1 MKTDVCKT
9 RQGVVVPQK
18 SAGGAATKLLY
29 ETKVGR
35 MMLKILISK
44 RFSNVE
50 RMILDSRLSSLVIDP
65 FISMNGISLKGC
77 IPAKYRSFNEF
88 FGRQIYRDARKTS
101 FEENEVASP
110 ADGLI
115 TIRKISEGSKFRI
128 KGKTY
133 TVESLLRNADLAK
146 NYRDGYF
153 VLVRLCVDNYHHYSY
168 PVSGIKGCDRYI
180 DGFLHTV
187 NPQVLDYVKVYSE
200 NARSLSLINTLNGSC
215 VAMMEVG
222 AMGVGRI
229 VNHVKREINVV
240 IGEEKGEFQFGGS
253 SIVLLFQKDAFIPDE
268 DILGNSKEGYET
280 PVLMCEHI
288 GKLI

>member
-1 MKTDVCKT
+1 MKTDAYKT
-9 RQGVVVPQK
+9 RQGVTVLQK
-18 SAGGAATKLLY
+18 SAGGTATKLLY

-35 MMLKILISK
+35 MMLKLLISK
-44 RFSNVE
+44 PFSNME
-50 RMILDSRLSSLVIDP
+50 RVILDSRLSSLAIDP
-65 FISMNGISLKGC
+65 FIRMNGISLKGC
-77 IPAKYRSFNEF
+77 IPAKYTSFNEF
-88 FGRQIYRDARKTS
+88 FGRQIYRDSRNTV
-101 FEENEVASP
+101 FEENEVVSP

-115 TIRKISEGSKFRI
+115 TIRKISDRSKFRI

-133 TVESLLRNADLAK
+133 TVESLLRNDDLAK
-146 NYRDGYF
+146 NYKEGFF

-168 PVSGIKGCDRYI
+168 PISGIKGCDRYL

-200 NARSLSLINTLNGSC
+200 NARSMSLINTSNGSC
-215 VAMMEVG
+215 IVMMEVG

-229 VNHVKREINVV
+229 VNYVKGEANVV

-253 SIVLLFQKDAFIPDE
+253 SIVLLFQKDAFLPDE
-268 DILGNSKEGYET
+268 DILRNSREGYET

-288 GKLI
+288 GKLV